1 MPPAFRNHLAPT
13 ACGTPVPTAASS
25 LDIPAAI
32 ETQNR
37 RRSSRPATGGR
48 PGDRNGA
55 RPDRS
60 ERRFPVFIAIPHTKV
75 LRRPLESTADF
86 LKRSPSTAT
95 AEDIRRFQI
104 RQSECGM
111 NAPAMNSTVAALRF
125 FFNHTADRPDL
136 ARKLIRLRYP
146 RKLPVVLSP
155 DEAARLIAATTCLK
169 HRAALSVAYGAG
181 LRVAEVA
188 ALKFGDIESE
198 RMMIRVERGKGGRY
212 RHAMLSPSLLEL
224 LRAWWR
230 EGRQQGVMRPGG
242 WLFPGQD
249 PATSISTRQLSRVVE
264 AAASAAGLTKHVSLH
279 TLRHSFAT
287 HLLEDGVDIL
297 FQKVSS
303 KAVAQRVRRHALLDP
318 GHFGCLVDGTVE
330 LACRQWLDGIATRE
344 QPAVRQHDGSP
355 FALPPPEPQQVE
367 QLR

>member
-1 MPPAFRNHLAPT
+1 MTHL
-13 ACGTPVPTAASS
+13 S
-25 LDIPAAI
+25 
-32 ETQNR
+32 
-37 RRSSRPATGGR
+37 PATAGGSLR
-48 PGDRNGA
+48 
-55 RPDRS
+55 
-60 ERRFPVFIAIPHTKV
+60 ERLIEDMTVRGFTDKTRKDYVRTVAGF
-75 LRRPLESTADF
+75 ADF

-104 RQSECGM
+104 HQSERGM

-136 ARKLIRLRYP
+136 ARKLIRLRYL

-188 ALKFGDIESE
+188 TLKVGDIDSQ

-212 RHAMLSPSLLEL
+212 RHAMLSPSLLAL
-224 LRAWWR
+224 LRAWWQD
-230 EGRQQGVMRPGG
+230 GRQQGVMRPGG

-264 AAASAAGLTKHVSLH
+264 AAAEAAGLIKHVSPH

-287 HLLEDGVDIL
+287 HLLEDGVDIRVIQVL
-297 FQKVSS
+297 LGHAKLDNT
-303 KAVAQRVRRHALLDP
+303 ALYARVATKTVRTVTSPLDKIMARIAQGDSP
-318 GHFGCLVDGTVE
+318 G
-330 LACRQWLDGIATRE
+330 A
-344 QPAVRQHDGSP
+344 SP
-355 FALPPPEPQQVE
+355 GG
-367 QLR
+367 